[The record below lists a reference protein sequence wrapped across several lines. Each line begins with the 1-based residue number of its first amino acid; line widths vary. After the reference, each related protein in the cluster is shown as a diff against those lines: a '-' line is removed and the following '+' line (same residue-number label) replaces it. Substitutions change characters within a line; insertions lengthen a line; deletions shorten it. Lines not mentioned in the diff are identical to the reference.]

1 MKPLI
6 GRLEKLEA
14 ASVTLPRQKYALFA
28 MRDDETEAEAIARE
42 MKDRELTERP
52 ENIVFLAPLKKEAR
66 VQ

>member
-14 ASVTLPRQKYALFA
+14 ASVKLPRQKYVLFSMSA
-28 MRDDETEAEAIARE
+28 GETEDEAIARE
-42 MKDRELTERP
+42 MQDRELTERP
-52 ENIVFLAPLKKEAR
+52 ENIIFLVPLKKEAR